1 MNTTITPVVRQIDV
15 AAPVETCFTTFVER
29 FDTWWPREHH
39 LGEDRTVVS
48 FHIDP
53 QVGGPCY
60 DVDTEGGECVWATV
74 LVYEPPTRLVLAWH
88 IQGDWTTVDGDL
100 DNSSEVEVTFTPLE
114 DGRTR
119 VRLEHGRLER
129 HGAGGENIASSV
141 GADGGWGTLLGL
153 FAAVAEAA

>member
-1 MNTTITPVVRQIDV
+1 VNTTIAPVVREV
-15 AAPVETCFTTFVER
+15 VVKAPPEVCFTTFVER
-29 FDTWWPREHH
+29 FDTWWPHEHH
-39 LGEDRTVVS
+39 LGEDRTIVS
-48 FHIDP
+48 FHIEP

-74 LVYEPPTRLVLAWH
+74 LAYEPPTRLVLAWH

-100 DNSSEVEVTFTPLE
+100 EHSSEVEVTFTPE
-114 DGRTR
+114 ADGRTR

-141 GADGGWGTLLGL
+141 SAEGGWGMLLGL
-153 FAAVAEAA
+153 FAEVAEA